1 MRVSL
6 LPPPSRTQ
14 LRETPL
20 HVIVR
25 DYPESLE
32 VLRDHFVPV
41 AGVGDRSLSEIE
53 GGDTVIDE
61 LVERMA
67 WRPAA
72 ESPEG

>member
-1 MRVSL
+1 MRVRL
-6 LPPPSRTQ
+6 LPPPSRAQ
-14 LRETPL
+14 LMERAL
-20 HVIVR
+20 HVIIR

-32 VLRDHFVPV
+32 VLREHFVPI

-53 GGDTVIDE
+53 GGDAVIDG

-72 ESPEG
+72 ESPKG